1 MVKKGLASK
10 IYTENV
16 INGQCFT
23 NNDCPKSYCNLAHP
37 DEPGMCHGK
46 VVPTGKILIPLRG
59 IAVGDGWIDPINMVG
74 GYPDMVRGF
83 FFCFK
88 VRFFCFQG
96 KNVNSRNP
104 LFYMKL
110 LVKTELAQN
119 FH

>member
-1 MVKKGLASK
+1 MASK

-74 GYPDMVRGF
+74 GYPEMVCGSF
-83 FFCFK
+83 FFLLLIHSLYMLFFSFHMFLFLHTCF
-88 VRFFCFQG
+88 FQTFC
-96 KNVNSRNP
+96 
-104 LFYMKL
+104 
-110 LVKTELAQN
+110 
-119 FH
+119 